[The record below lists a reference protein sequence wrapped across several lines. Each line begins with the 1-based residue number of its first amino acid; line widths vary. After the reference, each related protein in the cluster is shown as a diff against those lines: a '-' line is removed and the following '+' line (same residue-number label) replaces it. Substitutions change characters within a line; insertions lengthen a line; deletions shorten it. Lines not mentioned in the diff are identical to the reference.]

1 MGVISPPAE
10 GLEGVALALLAA
22 VDEGAPAA
30 DLARALAVAVLA
42 VEPPGSARWSTALA
56 VMEGGAL
63 RTRRAVM
70 LAGEVLGDAECSSPE
85 ALLHARRCTR

>member
-1 MGVISPPAE
+1 MEGPYPSPGRGRVHTDGDDP
-10 GLEGVALALLAA
+10 G
-22 VDEGAPAA
+22 
-30 DLARALAVAVLA
+30 LA